1 MNGLISENYFTP
13 KGLMDRKFSA
23 VILFAFFVAVPACA
37 QNSSS
42 DTVLNIADMDKTIDP
57 CVDFYAYSCGR
68 WVRNNPIPPD
78 QASWST
84 YGKLQDENRAQL
96 RTILED
102 AAKTNAARDAATQ
115 KIGDYYASCMDEAA
129 IEKLGAKPL
138 LKELDRIAGLK
149 SKQEL
154 ADFAATAQFP
164 PSLDAGGT
172 LFAFRSNQDFKDSTQ
187 VIAEADQGGLG
198 LPDRDYYFKDDAKS
212 QEIRKAYLTHVAKMF
227 ELLGGKGD
235 DDAAAQAAT
244 VMRIETALAKAQM
257 TRVERRDP
265 PKLYH
270 KMSVEDLKKLAP
282 AFDWSTY
289 FRETGVG
296 SLLSLNVVAPDYF
309 RAMSEEIEKESL
321 TDWKTYLQW
330 HATHDAA
337 TDLSSAF
344 VKEDFSF
351 YGKTLRGRE
360 ELPPRWKR
368 CTSDVDNDLGEALG
382 QAYVTK
388 YFSPEAQQAALKIV
402 KEVEAAMR
410 SEIHALPWM
419 GATTKEQALAKLDA
433 IANKIGYPDKWR
445 DYSSLEIV
453 RGDEIGNSERASWF
467 EFHRWLAK
475 IGKPVDRQEWGMTPP
490 TVNAYYD
497 PQKNDINFPAG
508 ILQPPLFS
516 ALSDAAPN
524 YGDTGATMGH
534 ELTHAF
540 DDEGSQFD
548 AQGNLRNWWTEA
560 DRKQFEQR
568 AQCVVDQFSG
578 YTIIDD
584 VKINGKLTNGEDLAD
599 LGGTL
604 LAYLAWKEDTTDRKL
619 EPLDGL
625 TPDQRFFVAY
635 GQSWCTNERDENKRL
650 RATVDPHSPEKYR
663 ANGVVSNMNEFR
675 EAFHC
680 KPGQPMVRENTCRV
694 W

>member
-1 MNGLISENYFTP
+1 MHLKLSS
-13 KGLMDRKFSA
+13 LVLLALSA
-23 VILFAFFVAVPACA
+23 VVPACCQHSLPDA
-37 QNSSS
+37 
-42 DTVLNIADMDKTIDP
+42 VLNVADMDKSADP
-57 CVDFYAYSCGR
+57 CVDFYAYSCGG
-68 WVRNNPIPPD
+68 WIKNNPIPPD

-96 RTILED
+96 REILEQ
-102 AAKTNAARDAATQ
+102 ASKAIGARDASNQ

-129 IEKLGAKPL
+129 VEKLGAKPL
-138 LKELDRIAGLK
+138 LPELDRIAGLK
-149 SKQEL
+149 SKQEF
-154 ADFAATAQFP
+154 ADYAATAQFP
-164 PSLDAGGT
+164 PSLDEGGT

-187 VIAEADQGGLG
+187 VLAEADQGGLG
-198 LPDRDYYFKDDAKS
+198 LPDRDYYLKDDAKS
-212 QEIRKAYLTHVAKMF
+212 QEIRKAYVTHVEKMF
-227 ELLGGKGD
+227 ELLGD
-235 DDAAAQAAT
+235 QAADAAAEAAT
-244 VMRIETALAKAQM
+244 VMRIETALAKGQM

-282 AFDWSTY
+282 TFGWSAY
-289 FRETGVG
+289 FRETGAG
-296 SLLSLNVVAPDYF
+296 PLLSLNVVTPDYF
-309 RAMSEEIEKESL
+309 RVMSEEIEKESL
-321 TDWKTYLQW
+321 TDWKTYLRW

-337 TDLSSAF
+337 TSLSSAF
-344 VKEDFSF
+344 VKENFSF

-382 QAYVTK
+382 KAYVAK
-388 YFSPEAQQAALKIV
+388 YFSPKAKQAALKIV

-433 IANKIGYPDKWR
+433 IANKIGYPDTWR

-548 AQGNLRNWWTEA
+548 ARGNLRNWWTEA
-560 DRKQFEQR
+560 DRKEFEQR

-584 VKINGKLTNGEDLAD
+584 IKINGKLTNGEDLAD

-604 LAYLAWKEDTTDRKL
+604 LAYLAWKEDTRDRKL

-625 TPDQRFFVAY
+625 TPEQRFFVAY

-663 ANGVVSNMNEFR
+663 ANGVVSNMKEFR

-680 KPGQPMVRENTCRV
+680 KPGQPMVRENACRV

>member
-1 MNGLISENYFTP
+1 MIWKISTLLLAALSAAIPASAQHSSSEP
-13 KGLMDRKFSA
+13 VLDVSAMDR
-23 VILFAFFVAVPACA
+23 
-37 QNSSS
+37 
-42 DTVLNIADMDKTIDP
+42 TIDP
-57 CVDFYAYSCGR
+57 CVDFYAYSCGG
-68 WVRNNPIPPD
+68 WIKKNPIPPD
-78 QASWST
+78 QANWGT
-84 YGKLQDENRAQL
+84 YGKLEDDNRAQL
-96 RTILED
+96 RTILEEAGKANGSGD
-102 AAKTNAARDAATQ
+102 AVKRDVTHDATQ

-138 LKELDRIAGLK
+138 LPELERIAGLK
-149 SKQEL
+149 SKQDL
-154 ADFAATAQFP
+154 AEYVATTQFP
-164 PSLDAGGT
+164 PSLYGGGT
-172 LFAFRSNQDFKDSTQ
+172 LFTFRSNQDFKDSTQ

-198 LPDRDYYFKDDAKS
+198 LPDRDYYLKDDAKS
-212 QEIRKAYLTHVAKMF
+212 EELRKAYLAHVAKMF
-227 ELLGGKGD
+227 ELLGDKPA
-235 DDAAAQAAT
+235 DAATEAAT
-244 VMRIETALAKAQM
+244 VMRIETALAKGQL

-270 KMSVEDLKKLAP
+270 KMSVEELQKLAP
-282 AFDWSTY
+282 AFVWNTY
-289 FRETGVG
+289 FAKTGVG
-296 SLLSLNVVAPDYF
+296 SLGALNVVTPDYF
-309 RAMSEEIEKESL
+309 HVMSEEIERETL
-321 TDWKTYLQW
+321 ADWKTYLRW
-330 HATHDAA
+330 HAAHDAA
-337 TDLSSAF
+337 SDLSAAF

-368 CTSDVDNDLGEALG
+368 CTNDVDNDLGEALG
-382 QAYVTK
+382 QAYVAK
-388 YFSPEAQQAALKIV
+388 YFSPDAKQAALKIV
-402 KEVEAAMR
+402 REIEAAMQ
-410 SEIHALPWM
+410 SEIQALPWM
-419 GATTKEQALAKLDA
+419 AAATKEQALTKLHT
-433 IANKIGYPDKWR
+433 IANKIGYPDTWR
-445 DYSSLEIV
+445 DYSTLEIV

-467 EFHRWLAK
+467 EFRRWLAK
-475 IGKPVDRQEWGMTPP
+475 IGKPVDRKEWGMSPP

-508 ILQPPLFS
+508 VLQPPLFS

-560 DRKQFEQR
+560 DRKEFEQR
-568 AQCVVDQFSG
+568 AQCVVDQYSG

-584 VKINGKLTNGEDLAD
+584 IKINGKLTNGEDLAD

-604 LAYLAWKEDTTDRKL
+604 LAYLAWKEDTKDKKL

-625 TPDQRFFVAY
+625 TPEQRFFVAY

-663 ANGVVSNMNEFR
+663 ANGVAANMTEFR
-675 EAFHC
+675 AAFHC
-680 KPGQPMVRENTCRV
+680 KPGQPMVRENACRV